1 MSLNAFAIMLKPFLA
16 KYLEPLEEDGT
27 IAKLQADIALV
38 AKENAIPE
46 LAKLVANLERYND
59 LMERVLIVLKKEE
72 SENVLYREMPPR
84 IVKAYTDPDATGL
97 DRNTRDGVSELPRAD

>member
-46 LAKLVANLERYND
+46 LAKLVANLERNNA
-59 LMERVLIVLKKEE
+59 LLESIEKLLKE
-72 SENVLYREMPPR
+72 SPNECPEPEYAGSTVEPR
-84 IVKAYTDPDATGL
+84 SDPNATRLVG
-97 DRNTRDGVSELPRAD
+97 DNWDGVSDISGAD